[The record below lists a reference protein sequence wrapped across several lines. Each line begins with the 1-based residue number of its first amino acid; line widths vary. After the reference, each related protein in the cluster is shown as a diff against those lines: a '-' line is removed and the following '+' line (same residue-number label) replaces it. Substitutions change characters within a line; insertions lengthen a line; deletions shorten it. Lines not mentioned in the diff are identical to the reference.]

1 MRKAWTPEQID
12 TFMVEL
18 KRLFIENP
26 RASFAPTAI
35 QAMKNVIP
43 AIAWKSGNS
52 IGKAVNWSAAMK
64 ASSEVHG
71 IFKPDVQVVKVP
83 MVLHEVHTDLLI
95 AEMLRRFSHVMKAN
109 QIEAISAPLHR
120 PVKLDVSPAREKK
133 PIILVVGLLGSQV
146 HEVQMRMAGLG
157 LDLKFAE
164 SERFREVAAAS
175 RSATATVCM
184 TKFIN
189 HSVYTHLKKHGHH
202 LLHCNGGITDLVKQ
216 IKQNFV
222 KQA

>member
-18 KRLFIENP
+18 KRLFVETP
-26 RASFAPTAI
+26 RAPFAPTAI
-35 QAMKNVIP
+35 QAMQNVIP
-43 AIAWKSGNS
+43 AASWKSDNS
-52 IGKAVNWSAAMK
+52 IGKAVNWPTAMK
-64 ASSEVHG
+64 ASSEAHG

-83 MVLHEVHTDLLI
+83 MALHEVHTDLLI
-95 AEMLRRFSHVMKAN
+95 AEMLRRFSHVMNVN
-109 QIEAISAPLHR
+109 QIEAISAPLQR
-120 PVKLDVSPAREKK
+120 PVKLEISPSREKR
-133 PIILVVGLLGSQV
+133 PVILIVGLLGSQV

-189 HSVYTHLKKHGHH
+189 HSMYTHLKKHGHH
-202 LLHCNGGITDLVKQ
+202 LLHCNGGSTDLVKQ

-222 KQA
+222 KHA

>member
-1 MRKAWTPEQID
+1 MRKTWTNTDISI
-12 TFMVEL
+12 FMAAL
-18 KRLFIENP
+18 KDAFIREP
-26 RASFAPTAI
+26 RAPFGPTAI
-35 QAMKNVIP
+35 KVMK
-43 AIAWKSGNS
+43 ASMSESLWKADAS
-52 IGKAVNWSAAMK
+52 ISKPGNWSAAMK
-64 ASSEVHG
+64 AAAEDHN
-71 IFKPDVQVVKVP
+71 IFKPDVQIIKEMMP
-83 MVLHEVHTDLLI
+83 LHEVQTDMLI
-95 AEMLRRFSHVMKAN
+95 AEMIRRFSHVMSVN
-109 QIEAISAPLHR
+109 QIEAASTAQQR
-120 PVKLDVSPAREKK
+120 PVKLEIPAAREKR
-133 PIILVVGLLGSQV
+133 PVILIVGLLGSQV

>member
-18 KRLFIENP
+18 KRLFVENP

-35 QAMKNVIP
+35 RAMQNVIP
-43 AIAWKSGNS
+43 ATAWKSNNS
-52 IGKAVNWSAAMK
+52 IGKAVSWPAAMK
-64 ASSEVHG
+64 ASSEAHG

-95 AEMLRRFSHVMKAN
+95 AEMLRRFSHVMNVN
-109 QIEAISAPLHR
+109 QIEAISAPLQR
-120 PVKLDVSPAREKK
+120 PVKLEISPSREKR
-133 PIILVVGLLGSQV
+133 PVILIVGLLGPQV
-146 HEVQMRMAGLG
+146 HEVQMRLTGLG

-175 RSATATVCM
+175 RSANATVCM

-189 HSVYTHLKKHGHH
+189 HSVYAHLKKHGQR

-222 KQA
+222 KLT